1 MSKIPPYLKHGDTIG
16 LVCPAGYMALEKV
29 QACVQALEHAGYNV
43 LVGKTVGSDSLTY
56 FSGTD
61 EVRLADFQ
69 SMLDNEEVSA
79 VLCARGG
86 YGTSRIIDRINFKQ
100 YKRKPKWII
109 GYSDITALHAHLYS
123 KYGIASLHAPMAAA
137 FNDGDNEYLNSVL
150 HAVAGQKSNY
160 SCEPHEF
167 NRRGKVTGDLI
178 GGNLTLLAHLA
189 GSVSEYKTKGR
200 ILFMEDIGEYIY
212 NIDRM
217 LIQLKR
223 SGKFKDLAG
232 VVIGKFTDSK
242 DTERPFGK
250 SVYEVIRDI
259 FEEYDYPICF
269 NFPVSHDKENYA
281 LKVGLE
287 HTLKVGKS
295 RVHLQ
300 EGS

>member
-1 MSKIPPYLKHGDTIG
+1 MIKIPPYLKQGDTVG

-29 QACVQALEHAGYNV
+29 QACVQALQHAGYKV
-43 LVGKTVGSDSLTY
+43 LVGKTVGSDSLNY
-56 FSGTD
+56 FSGSDD
-61 EVRLADFQ
+61 ERLEDFQ
-69 SMLDNEEVSA
+69 SLLDNNEVAA

-86 YGTSRIIDRINFKQ
+86 YGTSRILDRIRFKQ

-137 FNDGDNEYLNSVL
+137 FNDGDNEYLDSVL
-150 HAVAGQKSNY
+150 KAVTGEKYNY
-160 SCEPHEF
+160 TCEPHEF
-167 NRRGKVTGDLI
+167 NRTGKVKGDLI

-217 LIQLKR
+217 LVQIKR
-223 SGKFKDLAG
+223 SGMLKNLAG
-232 VVIGKFTDSK
+232 AVIGKFTDTK

-281 LKVGLE
+281 LKVGVE
-287 HTLKVGKS
+287 HILKVGKS